1 MPLLKFGLPLAGA
14 SIVVFAIG
22 FADQIVV
29 GKMLGPTMLGFYVL
43 AFNLSQWP
51 IMVFSQPLRNV
62 APATFSRLQHEPE
75 AMRSAF
81 RGLIGLLAAV
91 AFPVCL
97 LLSGAAGPII
107 GTVYGSAWAPAAAVL
122 AWLGVLAAFKILY
135 ELAYDYLVVIGASRA
150 ILALQIVTL
159 AIADPGADRR
169 RDDRRASP
177 APRPLRW
184 PSPRA

>member
-1 MPLLKFGLPLAGA
+1 
-14 SIVVFAIG
+14 
-22 FADQIVV
+22 
-29 GKMLGPTMLGFYVL
+29 
-43 AFNLSQWP
+43 
-51 IMVFSQPLRNV
+51 
-62 APATFSRLQHEPE
+62 
-75 AMRSAF
+75 MRSAF

-122 AWLGVLAAFKILY
+122 AWLAVLAAFKILY

-159 AIADPGADRR
+159 A
-169 RDDRRASP
+169 S
-177 APRPLRW
+177 
-184 PSPRA
+184 